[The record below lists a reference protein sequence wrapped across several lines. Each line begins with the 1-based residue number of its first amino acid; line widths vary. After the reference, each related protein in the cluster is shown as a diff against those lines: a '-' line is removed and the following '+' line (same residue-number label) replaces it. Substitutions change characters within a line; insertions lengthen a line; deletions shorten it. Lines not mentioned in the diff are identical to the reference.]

1 MNWEYNELGGG
12 GIILCTNAIYM
23 NTIMNN
29 EYYNNIYT
37 RPHAGF
43 ASACGRVLFTCDI
56 LNLFQHDSVHHA
68 ERHELFGHPHTSRSY
83 HLSVGK
89 YVGGISAGTQEFG
102 NRYVHRH
109 MSFLTVVL
117 YALGG

>member
-1 MNWEYNELGGG
+1 
-12 GIILCTNAIYM
+12 M

-29 EYYNNIYT
+29 NTIIIYI
-37 RPHAGF
+37 RARMQALLLHAGAF
-43 ASACGRVLFTCDI
+43 YLLAI
-56 LNLFQHDSVHHA
+56 LNLFRHDSVHHA

-102 NRYVHRH
+102 NRHVHRH
-109 MSFLTVVL
+109 MGFLTVVL
-117 YALGG
+117 YVLGG